1 VSLHD
6 APTITPFEPTAPD
19 ADWET
24 VRARLMARLR
34 GDAPEW
40 TDHNPA
46 DPGVTLA
53 EVAAFGLAD
62 LHYRVDAAGYDGWPL
77 DARGWQDK
85 PERHWHAVLPTGA
98 LAAIAD
104 ALAGTGPTSALA
116 LEPLIR
122 DCRSRADAHAL
133 LARAPWSD
141 LVDTAHRPAVA
152 SLMRVRLVR
161 QIAHEHADLVA
172 AAVARAREQDE
183 PAPVRDRRAAAE
195 LALALPLWEDEIAAL
210 VRRERRRLSRDVL
223 LARVDEVR
231 AATAVTADAVRSA
244 LVRDGLDEDEA
255 RIAMAVAE
263 QPVDLLPEALEDEHG
278 RTAVWPPHPVQAL
291 TCEPVTAD
299 DYARRARSCTGV
311 RRAWVVRGRHEGV
324 AWNGLPV
331 GDRPGDIPVD
341 AGAPAHT
348 LVVERVGVRGR
359 RDDFLRE
366 VLRVAI
372 GPEVH
377 TPFPEWREDLDDLEP
392 RRMICDEVGAGLL
405 AQGQVLVQATL
416 VTHLAVDR
424 QAMVD
429 DARRRIG
436 DYFAAGRPESRPPA
450 LPDAVEG
457 PWPRHD
463 QPVAGWMPGEPIRF
477 SEVVDALTGNT
488 EVWGV
493 EKLAM
498 KLAGDA
504 DFRTPAAGDL
514 RIPANA
520 VPVLAPARCIRVRFV
535 LPTECGDA

>member
-1 VSLHD
+1 MSLHD
-6 APTITPFEPTAPD
+6 APTIAPFEPQAPD

-24 VRARLMARLR
+24 VRAGLMARLR
-34 GDAPEW
+34 SGAPEW
-40 TDHNPA
+40 TDHNAA

-62 LHYRVDAAGYDGWPL
+62 LHFRVAATGYDGWPL
-77 DARGWQDK
+77 GARGWQDET
-85 PERHWHAVLPTGA
+85 ERHWHAALPTGA

-104 ALAGTGPTSALA
+104 ALAGTGPTSAVA

-133 LARAPWSD
+133 LARAPWSE

-161 QIAHEHADLVA
+161 QVAHEHADLVA
-172 AAVARAREQDE
+172 AVVARTREDDE
-183 PAPVRDRRAAAE
+183 PTADRDRRAAAE
-195 LALALPLWEDEIAAL
+195 LAFSLPLWDDEINAL
-210 VRRERRRLSRDVL
+210 VRRERRRLSRDAL
-223 LARVDEVR
+223 LARIDEVR
-231 AATAVTADAVRSA
+231 AATAATAGAVRSA

-255 RIAMAVAE
+255 RIAMAAAA
-263 QPVDLLPEALEDEHG
+263 QPAGLLPEELEDQHG
-278 RTAVWPPHPVQAL
+278 RSTVWPPHPVQAL

-299 DYARRARSCTGV
+299 DYARRARSCAGV

-331 GDRPGDIPVD
+331 GGRPGDIPVD
-341 AGAPAHT
+341 ADAPAHT
-348 LVVERVGVRGR
+348 LVVERVGTGGR

-405 AQGQVLVQATL
+405 AEAQVLVQATL

-429 DARRRIG
+429 DARRRVG
-436 DYFAAGRPESRPPA
+436 DFFAAGRPESRPPA
-450 LPDAVEG
+450 PRDGVEG

-463 QPVAGWMPGEPIRF
+463 QPVTGWIPGEPIRF
-477 SEVVDALTGNT
+477 SEVVAALTGNP

-498 KLAGDA
+498 KLAGA
-504 DFRTPAAGDL
+504 VDFSTPTGGDL

-535 LPTECGDA
+535 LPAECGDA